1 MKSSGFNV
9 VNFWLDMY
17 SLVSNRRIPQIRTK
31 VSTQAKVTFNM
42 HMSRIKAVYD
52 LTNEDV
58 KALIAYMYW
67 HNPLGFENLAQYGK
81 IENLQ
86 KSAPHYL
93 KWKRSFG
100 GVSNGSIGR
109 SLIKDVIRSA
119 KPRSDVDFEL
129 QKLMGDLFNSYTI

>member
-1 MKSSGFNV
+1 MKNTGFSV

-17 SLVSNRRIPQIRTK
+17 SVVSNRRIPQISTK
-31 VSTQAKVTFNM
+31 VSTKAKITFNM
-42 HMSRIKAVYD
+42 HVSRIKATFD
-52 LTNEDV
+52 MTTEDI

-67 HNPLGFENLAQYGK
+67 HNPLGFESLTQYGK

-109 SLIKDVIRSA
+109 SLVRDVIKSA
-119 KPRSDVDFEL
+119 KPRSEVDIEL